1 MIGTIMLIAGI
12 GAVVSLVVG
21 SIWYSPGTPM
31 GRLHMKAI
39 GFDKISPD
47 EQKRLI
53 EEMKPKM
60 WKSYLAQFVMSAL
73 TAFFV
78 GFITVIGM
86 RNGQTFGMV
95 ATEAFFVWLA
105 MMVPV
110 IGSGVLWG
118 NTPRDIAWKKFA
130 SDSISYAVTIGLVLV
145 VARLFV

>member
-1 MIGTIMLIAGI
+1 MIGTIILIAVI
-12 GAVVSLVVG
+12 GAIVALVVG

-60 WKSYLAQFVMSAL
+60 WKSYLMQFIMSVMIS
-73 TAFFV
+73 FFV
-78 GFITVIGM
+78 GFITVVGM

-95 ATEAFFVWLA
+95 VGEAFFVWIAL
-105 MMVPV
+105 MVPV
-110 IGSGVLWG
+110 IGSGILWG
-118 NTPRDIAWKKFA
+118 NTPRDIAWKKFF
-130 SDSISYAVTIGLVLV
+130 SDALSYAVTIGLVLI

>member
-1 MIGTIMLIAGI
+1 MIGTIILIAII
-12 GAVVSLVVG
+12 GAVVALVVG

-60 WKSYLAQFVMSAL
+60 WKSYLLQFIMSVFIS
-73 TAFFV
+73 FFI
-78 GFITVIGM
+78 GFITVVGM
-86 RNGQTFGMV
+86 RNGQTFGAV
-95 ATEAFFVWLA
+95 AFEAAFVWLTL
-105 MMVPV
+105 MVPV
-110 IGSGVLWG
+110 IGSNILWG
-118 NTPRDIAWKKFA
+118 NTPRDIAWKKFC
-130 SDSISYAVTIGLVLV
+130 SDALSYAVTMGLVLL

>member
-1 MIGTIMLIAGI
+1 MTTIILIAII
-12 GAVVSLVVG
+12 GAVASLIVG

-60 WKSYLAQFVMSAL
+60 WKSYLGQFIMSAV
-73 TAFFV
+73 TAFFIA
-78 GFITVIGM
+78 FITVVGM
-86 RNGQTFGMV
+86 RNGETFGMV
-95 ATEAFFVWLA
+95 VGQAAFAWLA
-105 MMVPV
+105 LMVPV
-110 IGSGVLWG
+110 IGSGILWG

-145 VARLFV
+145 IAKLFV

>member
-12 GAVVSLVVG
+12 GAVVALVVG

-39 GFDKISPD
+39 GFDKLSPD

-60 WKSYLAQFVMSAL
+60 WKSYLLQFIMSVL
-73 TAFFV
+73 ISFFI
-78 GFITVIGM
+78 GFITVVGM
-86 RNGQTFGMV
+86 QNGQTFGAV
-95 ATEAFFVWLA
+95 VFETAFVWLA
-105 MMVPV
+105 LMVPV
-110 IGSGVLWG
+110 IGSNILWG
-118 NTPRDIAWKKFA
+118 NTPREIAWKKFW
-130 SDSISYAVTIGLVLV
+130 SDSLSYAVTIGLVLL

>member
-1 MIGTIMLIAGI
+1 MITTILLIAII

-47 EQKRLI
+47 EQQRLI

-60 WKSYLAQFVMSAL
+60 WKSYLAQFIMSAL
-73 TAFFV
+73 TAFFI
-78 GFITVIGM
+78 GFITIFGM

-110 IGSGVLWG
+110 IGSGILWG

-130 SDSISYAVTIGLVLV
+130 SDSISYLVTIGLVLV
-145 VARLFV
+145 IAKLFV

>member
-1 MIGTIMLIAGI
+1 MIGTIILIAVI

-39 GFDKISPD
+39 GFDKLSAE
-47 EQKRLI
+47 EQKKCI
-53 EEMKPKM
+53 EDAKPHM
-60 WKSYLAQFVMSAL
+60 WKSYIGQFILSFL

-78 GFITVIGM
+78 GFITIVGM

-95 ATEAFFVWLA
+95 AVEALFVWLA
-105 MMVPV
+105 LMVPV
-110 IGSGVLWG
+110 VGSNILWG
-118 NTPRDIAWKKFA
+118 NTPREIAWKKFF
-130 SDSISYAVTIGLVLV
+130 SDSLSYAVTIGLVLL